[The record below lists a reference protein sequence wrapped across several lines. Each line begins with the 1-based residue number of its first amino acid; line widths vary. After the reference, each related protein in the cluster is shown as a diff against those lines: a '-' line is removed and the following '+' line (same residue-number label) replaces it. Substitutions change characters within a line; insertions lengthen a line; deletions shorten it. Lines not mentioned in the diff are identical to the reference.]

1 MYLDLPLII
10 ALLRLYP
17 RQARWS
23 PAVGIVLMCASL
35 ALSSLSQTTAHLIVT
50 QGIFYAIG
58 GSIAYCP
65 CILYMDEWFI
75 QRKGLAY
82 GIMWSG
88 TGLGGITMP
97 LLLEFLLG
105 KYGFRTTLRIWAGAL
120 FAATLPLVYFMKPRL
135 PPAAGGSGVS
145 PLKLGFVFSKTFMLY
160 QVTNIVEALGYFL
173 PGIYLPSY
181 ARVTL
186 GASSFTA
193 ALTLLVV
200 NVATVVGCVAMGWL
214 TDRLHVTTCILVST
228 VGTAVGTFL
237 LWGLGQNLATLYAF
251 CALYGMFAG
260 AYTSTWPGIMRQIT
274 QGPTSA
280 GGGEDTG
287 SGSGSSSGGNGGRTF
302 DPIMVCGFLALGRGI
317 GNVVSGPLSEA
328 LIANKPWKGD
338 AMAGYGSGYGTLIA
352 FTGTTAVVG
361 GGSYLFRRVGWIPA
375 N

>member
-1 MYLDLPLII
+1 MYIDLPLII
-10 ALLRLYP
+10 GILRLYP
-17 RQARWS
+17 RFARYS
-23 PAVGIVLMCASL
+23 SALGIGIMCASL
-35 ALSSLSQTTAHLIVT
+35 AVSSFSQTTTHLIIT

-75 QRKGLAY
+75 KRKGLAY

-88 TGLGGITMP
+88 TGLGGVTLP
-97 LLLEFLLG
+97 LLLEFFLG
-105 KYGFRTTLRIWAGAL
+105 KYGFRATLRIWAVAL
-120 FAATLPLVYFMKPRL
+120 FISTVPLVWFMKPRL
-135 PPAAGGSGVS
+135 PASSNQAQS
-145 PLKLGFVFSKTFMLY
+145 PFKLGFVLTKTFALY

-186 GASSFTA
+186 GAGPFPS

-200 NVATVVGCVAMGWL
+200 NVASVFGCVAMGWL

-260 AYTSTWPGIMRQIT
+260 AYTSTWPGIMRQVT
-274 QGPTSA
+274 TKPGRA
-280 GGGEDTG
+280 EDGGG
-287 SGSGSSSGGNGGRTF
+287 RAF
-302 DPIMVCGFLALGRGI
+302 DPIMVCGFLAMGRGI

-328 LIANKPWKGD
+328 LISAMSSRGD
-338 AMAGYGSGYGTLIA
+338 AIAGYASQYGGVIA

-361 GGSYLFRRVGWIPA
+361 GGSYLFRRLGWMPA
-375 N
+375 